1 MCKRKPWVENRAG
14 LWLNHPQRSWA
25 TASGEGKL
33 EEELLLILLLPTL
46 ERRRAETLWTFLRA
60 GAYLLEREGVC
71 IVRTFSSRVQFGPF
85 LLCRTPVLV
94 LHCITVYK
102 QPPLS
107 LHRQHVRSDIAT
119 MESHARAAH
128 LLNGFDAN
136 SAAWKNHRW
145 FSFKLPWARAKLP
158 LASVKNASISSGPAM
173 TEGNGETRVS

>member
-1 MCKRKPWVENRAG
+1 MCKRKQWVESRAG
-14 LWLNHPQRSWA
+14 LWLNHPQRSCSSSNSSSPDAWKTKGGNVTDVSSRWYLFA
-25 TASGEGKL
+25 WKRGCLYSAH
-33 EEELLLILLLPTL
+33 LLLESSIWFVFCSV
-46 ERRRAETLWTFLRA
+46 ERQ
-60 GAYLLEREGVC
+60 C
-71 IVRTFSSRVQFGPF
+71 
-85 LLCRTPVLV
+85 CMV

-102 QPPLS
+102 QPPPS

-119 MESHARAAH
+119 MEGHARAAH